1 MLVKRD
7 EDGELRPPRW
17 ELEEGSYEDV
27 AAMLADGTITRARA
41 IKLAGAAL
49 LAGSGM
55 LALFQSPA
63 EAGRRRKKKKRRRR
77 RRSITTRVRTN
88 RRRVRF
94 RDTPAGTT
102 PETSPV
108 QNVTI
113 TNPGTQ
119 PISIEPVFSSPD
131 FTLAPGFTFPDKI
144 AAGNSVE
151 VPIVFTPQLPSPTT
165 STGEVRTG
173 ELTFVDTG
181 GSPVVIVDANNNT
194 VDAIELKGTALP
206 AV

>member
-1 MLVKRD
+1 MLV
-7 EDGELRPPRW
+7 
-17 ELEEGSYEDV
+17 
-27 AAMLADGTITRARA
+27 DGTITRARA

-49 LAGSGM
+49 LSASGLM
-55 LALFQSPA
+55 MLFQSPA
-63 EAGRRRKKKKRRRR
+63 EAGRRRKKRRRR
-77 RRSITTRVRTN
+77 RRRPTTTRVRTN

-131 FTLAPGFTFPDKI
+131 FTLAPGFTFPDEI